1 MAPPAD
7 ARKSGLS
14 NLQIRLISA
23 AVLLPVVVAAIYLGH
38 PWFTLLLTLFAG
50 AAAWEWTSVA
60 ANVRPEGAALPVP
73 QKPQGVWLAR
83 ALLSAVTVGLFVL
96 LVGLGPA
103 AQHFSI
109 LFLALGWGWLALGA
123 VWLTVTLL
131 SRQFRR
137 TYINLPGILYVA
149 VAAATLVAIRKDPE
163 WGLAS
168 LLWIIAL
175 VVAADTGG
183 YIAGR
188 SIGGPKLAP
197 RISPNKTWAG
207 LAGAVIGAGLVGLF
221 TAFILNHTNVWGLA
235 LLSAALGVVE
245 QAGDLVESAF
255 KRHFGVKDASHI
267 IPGHGGVLDRVD
279 GLLAVA
285 IAVLVIGEWTGRSV
299 LTWS

>member
-7 ARKSGLS
+7 TRKSGLS

-23 AVLLPVVVAAIYLGH
+23 AVLLPLVTAAIYFGH
-38 PWFTLLLTLFAG
+38 PLFTLFIAIFAA
-50 AAAWEWTSVA
+50 AAAWEWARIVA
-60 ANVRPEGAALPVP
+60 NQKTPGQVTPVP
-73 QKPQGVWLAR
+73 SAPADRWGLPATLAVV
-83 ALLSAVTVGLFVL
+83 ATGLAVL
-96 LVGLGPA
+96 LAGFGGYAGLG
-103 AQHFSI
+103 
-109 LFLALGWGWLALGA
+109 LLA
-123 VWLTVTLL
+123 
-131 SRQFRR
+131 
-137 TYINLPGILYVA
+137 VA
-149 VAAATLVAIRKDPE
+149 VGAITTFASGVFKDAKLAAWQLLGIPYTAVPAMGLVVVRNDAE
-163 WGLAS
+163 WGMAS

-183 YIAGR
+183 FIAGR

-207 LAGAVIGAGLVGLF
+207 LGGAVAGAALVGLL
-221 TAFILNHTNVWGLA
+221 TAFIVNHTNVWVLV

-245 QAGDLVESAF
+245 QAGDLVESAL

-285 IAVLVIGEWTGRSV
+285 VAVLVIGEWTGRSV

>member
-7 ARKSGLS
+7 AQKSGSS
-14 NLQIRLISA
+14 NLQKRLISA
-23 AVLLPVVVAAIYLGH
+23 AVLLPVVIAAIHFGH
-38 PWFTLLLTLFAG
+38 PFFTLLIALFA
-50 AAAWEWTSVA
+50 AVAAWEWTRIAAHEKKAGQVDLVA
-60 ANVRPEGAALPVP
+60 NPPVTRWGLPATLAVVTAALAVLMA
-73 QKPQGVWLAR
+73 GFGGSAAHAALAV
-83 ALLSAVTVGLFVL
+83 A
-96 LVGLGPA
+96 
-103 AQHFSI
+103 I
-109 LFLALGWGWLALGA
+109 GA
-123 VWLTVTLL
+123 VAIFAGGMFKDRGLAAWNLL
-131 SRQFRR
+131 
-137 TYINLPGILYVA
+137 GILYA
-149 VAAATLVAIRKDPE
+149 AIPAAALVLIRNDPD
-163 WGLAS
+163 WGRAT

-207 LAGAVIGAGLVGLF
+207 LAGAVAGAALVGLL
-221 TAFILNHTNVWGLA
+221 TAFIVNHTNVWVLV

-285 IAVLVIGEWTGRSV
+285 VAVLVIGEWTGRSA

>member
-1 MAPPAD
+1 MAPPPD

-23 AVLLPVVVAAIYLGH
+23 AVLLPLVTAAIYLGH
-38 PWFTLLLTLFAG
+38 PAFTVLIALFGA
-50 AAAWEWTSVA
+50 AAAWEWARIA
-60 ANVRPEGAALPVP
+60 ANVKLVGQVVPVP
-73 QKPQGVWLAR
+73 NPPASRWVWRAGVAVIATVLA
-83 ALLSAVTVGLFVL
+83 VL
-96 LVGLGPA
+96 LAGFDGNAKQVMFLIAFFLVATAASGLVG
-103 AQHFSI
+103 QRR
-109 LFLALGWGWLALGA
+109 LAGWNF
-123 VWLTVTLL
+123 T
-131 SRQFRR
+131 
-137 TYINLPGILYVA
+137 GILYVA
-149 VAAATLVAIRKDPE
+149 VPSVALVLIRNDAQ
-163 WGLAS
+163 WGMTT

-207 LAGAVIGAGLVGLF
+207 LGGAVAGAALVGLL
-221 TAFILNHTNVWGLA
+221 TAFIVNHTNVWVLV
-235 LLSAALGVVE
+235 LLSAILGVVE
-245 QAGDLVESAF
+245 QGGDLVESAL

-285 IAVLVIGEWTGRSV
+285 VAVLIIGARTGRSV

>member
-1 MAPPAD
+1 MAPPPD
-7 ARKSGLS
+7 ARQSGLS

-23 AVLLPVVVAAIYLGH
+23 AVLLPLVTAAIIFGH
-38 PWFTLLLTLFAG
+38 PFFTLLIAVFAG
-50 AAAWEWTSVA
+50 AAGWEWARIVA
-60 ANVRPEGAALPVP
+60 NERAAGQVVPVP
-73 QKPQGVWLAR
+73 NPPVGRWGPQAFLA
-83 ALLSAVTVGLFVL
+83 AAVAVLAVL
-96 LVGLGPA
+96 LAGFDGDAHQAIFPIAIGVIA
-103 AQHFSI
+103 
-109 LFLALGWGWLALGA
+109 
-123 VWLTVTLL
+123 TLL
-131 SRQFRR
+131 SGVFRNR
-137 TYINLPGILYVA
+137 GLAAWNLIGILY
-149 VAAATLVAIRKDPE
+149 AAIPAMALVLIRNDPE
-163 WGLAS
+163 WGMAT

-207 LAGAVIGAGLVGLF
+207 LGGAVAGAALVGLL
-221 TAFILNHTNVWGLA
+221 TAFIVNHTNVWVLV
-235 LLSAALGVVE
+235 LLSAILGVIE
-245 QAGDLVESAF
+245 QGGDLVESAL

-285 IAVLVIGEWTGRSV
+285 VAVLIIGAWTGRSV